1 MGPKASVTYAKIT
14 GKAAYRLA
22 NGEVSFRNLTATEIK
37 LDAFPLNQYL
47 DNQFSFS
54 DLASLESQ
62 KTTLDNLGF
71 TEEQA
76 KAVAKAATDSVGFSD
91 TVSLLL
97 IIERA
102 FADSVAVSDVS
113 VIALDK
119 DITETISLSE
129 SQQKAVSLGKADGI
143 SISDTY
149 SSVFAKPVTDSF
161 TATDSFGRV
170 ATYARSFTDAFGLDE
185 LVSVTPNWG
194 VEKTN
199 VLSFTDSFSYEIR
212 AGHNAVLNASALN
225 TYTLNS

>member
-1 MGPKASVTYAKIT
+1 MGPKASVSCAKISV
-14 GKAAYRLA
+14 KAVYQLA
-22 NGEVSFRNLTATEIK
+22 KGEVSYTNVTATEIK
-37 LDAFPLNQYL
+37 LDAYPLNQYF
-47 DNQFSFS
+47 DNQFSFA
-54 DLASLESQ
+54 DLASLELQ

-76 KAVAKAATDSVGFSD
+76 IAVAKNVIDSVGLGD
-91 TVSLLL
+91 VVSILL

-102 FADSVAVSDVS
+102 FSDSLAVTDVS

-119 DITETISLSE
+119 NINETINFSESQQIDVAQAKTETIS
-129 SQQKAVSLGKADGI
+129 VSDI
-143 SISDTY
+143 H
-149 SSVFAKPVTDSF
+149 SSLFAKSVSNIVSVTDSF
-161 TATDSFGRV
+161 GLV

-199 VLSFTDSFSYEIR
+199 VFSFTDSFSYEIR
-212 AGHNAVLNASALN
+212 AGHNSVLNASALN